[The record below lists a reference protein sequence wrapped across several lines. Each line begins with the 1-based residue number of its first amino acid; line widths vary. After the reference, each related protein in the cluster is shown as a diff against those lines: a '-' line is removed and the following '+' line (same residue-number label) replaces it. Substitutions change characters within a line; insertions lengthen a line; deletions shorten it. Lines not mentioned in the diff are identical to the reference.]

1 MRDLKIVRVR
11 FEIISII
18 NFQTKKARHEVQLPL
33 YYSHF
38 EIAKFS
44 QYQYLFYLVAG
55 LLKRGNKTAF
65 TSHFAPKQK

>member
-38 EIAKFS
+38 EIGKIQSVPIFI
-44 QYQYLFYLVAG
+44 
-55 LLKRGNKTAF
+55 
-65 TSHFAPKQK
+65 